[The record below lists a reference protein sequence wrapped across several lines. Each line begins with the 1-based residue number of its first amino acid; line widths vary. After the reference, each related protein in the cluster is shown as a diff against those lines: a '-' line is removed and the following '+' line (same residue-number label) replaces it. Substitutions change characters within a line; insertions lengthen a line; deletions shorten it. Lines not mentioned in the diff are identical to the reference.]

1 MQTSYP
7 SLSTS
12 YLAQEI
18 QQNNCTC
25 VSGNVAMED
34 TEMEDVSCSE
44 SEEGYPVSTPLAHPQ
59 DLANSEENQSSSATD
74 FVFDAAAFTRI
85 LSQSTS
91 DGDTGLYLQNYQQQG
106 QSFESFAERKLG
118 VNGTNTAEK
127 ALAILSSTS
136 HPTCPST
143 TQQTQWQPLTHS
155 MIVVDPFSCNQ
166 VALKAV
172 SSNGTRSSLRLRQ
185 SIQSRL
191 PQSASLRNQDDFILD
206 QEQSWCETNVASSVV
221 QHFSDMAI
229 ASSTPLSSCASLMN
243 STQAASLS
251 TPHTS
256 ALPFQMAEAA
266 STLNASA
273 VNPIPESSTSVYFP
287 PSASALHQK
296 RRKAKKHALRVPRP
310 KNCFMLYRSKAQP
323 MIMVEFGAIN
333 NKIISK
339 IAAERW
345 RAESESVK
353 TWYRQMAKQ
362 GKEEHA
368 RNNPGYKYAPHKKL
382 LIMEN
387 AATRGRGLDGDVED
401 DEYDE
406 DADGGYVDDDDGQE
420 DDDNFHDGYDHDEEQ
435 YNSRRHYSKH
445 RGALSIGVIRSNK
458 RTKAAKMWGNDD
470 KPYYGPRGSGASGG
484 GSQRRRDNGF
494 YVNKRPKPCKDQL
507 LTKSLHSSPGMV
519 SSTDATMGVSPALTP
534 FPLNFPAYGSRV
546 SSLSLMG
553 HGLIEQQLYLN
564 MQQQQQQQQIQVQLQ
579 THQQPAVY
587 QAHPPSTLFSA
598 AYGQQPSLAT
608 PAAHAPS
615 TPSIY
620 NLSADQNASSVTLVD
635 PVNNWMTHRYQDTA
649 ALFGHPEFA
658 AANVLI
664 RNHHS
669 DDKGEKLSML
679 HYPLKYLMEKELPPL
694 PDEAAAATT
703 ISTTNDHAVPHDDP
717 HAVLSQL
724 YLAYNPGANT
734 AMSPSVQGFPMQF
747 YQTKEPEPMAMSVNG
762 GEPSSGL
769 QQQQYM
775 QQPQYLI
782 KPTSPAGFMSF
793 SDMFTWPDHTQNSN
807 Q

>member
-1 MQTSYP
+1 
-7 SLSTS
+7 
-12 YLAQEI
+12 
-18 QQNNCTC
+18 
-25 VSGNVAMED
+25 MED
-34 TEMEDVSCSE
+34 TEMEDASCSGND
-44 SEEGYPVSTPLAHPQ
+44 EGHPICTSLVPLGPYTAEVVGHPQ
-59 DLANSEENQSSSATD
+59 DLGNSEENQSSDATD

-85 LSQSTS
+85 LSQPTS
-91 DGDTGLYLQNYQQQG
+91 NDNTGLHLQNYQQQD
-106 QSFESFAERKLG
+106 QSFEAFAERELG
-118 VNGTNTAEK
+118 VDGAHIAEK
-127 ALAILSSTS
+127 TLAIPSSAS
-136 HPTCPST
+136 HSTCPFT
-143 TQQTQWQPLTHS
+143 TQQTQYQPLIHS
-155 MIVVDPFSCNQ
+155 TTAVNPFPYNQ
-166 VALKAV
+166 MAMKAV
-172 SSNGTRSSLRLRQ
+172 SSNGTRLSLRLKQ

-191 PQSASLRNQDDFILD
+191 PQLASLRDQDDFMLD
-206 QEQSWCETNVASSVV
+206 QEQSQCDSSVASSAV

-229 ASSTPLSSCASLMN
+229 ASVTPLSSYAPLMN
-243 STQAASLS
+243 STQTVPLS
-251 TPHTS
+251 VPYTS
-256 ALPFQMAEAA
+256 ALPFQMTETT
-266 STLNASA
+266 SMLNTPA

-310 KNCFMLYRSKAQP
+310 KNCFMLYRSKVQP

-353 TWYRQMAKQ
+353 AWYRQMAKQ

-368 RNNPGYKYAPHKKL
+368 RNNPGYKYAPHKKPQM
-382 LIMEN
+382 MEN
-387 AATRGRGLDGDVED
+387 TTARGSSRSGDVED

-406 DADGGYVDDDDGQE
+406 DADGEYIDDDGQG
-420 DDDNFHDGYDHDEEQ
+420 DDDNCRDRYDHEEELH
-435 YNSRRHYSKH
+435 NSRRHSRH
-445 RGALSIGVIRSNK
+445 RGALSIGAIRSSK
-458 RTKAAKMWGNDD
+458 RTKTVKMRDSDD
-470 KPYYGPRGSGASGG
+470 KPYYGPRGSGAGDG

-494 YVNKRPKPCKDQL
+494 YVNKQPKPSKGQP
-507 LTKSLHSSPGMV
+507 LTKSLYSSSCMASGADVVM
-519 SSTDATMGVSPALTP
+519 SVSPVLTS
-534 FPLNFPAYGSRV
+534 FPLTFPAYGSGI

-564 MQQQQQQQQIQVQLQ
+564 MQQQQQQQLQVQLQ

-587 QAHPPSTLFSA
+587 RAHPPSALLSA
-598 AYGQQPSLAT
+598 TYSQQPSLTISAVQ
-608 PAAHAPS
+608 APS

-620 NLSADQNASSVTLVD
+620 NLTADQNASSVTLVD
-635 PVNNWMTHRYQDTA
+635 PVNTWMTHRYQDTA
-649 ALFGHPEFA
+649 TLFEHPEFA
-658 AANVLI
+658 AVGALI
-664 RNHHS
+664 KNHHS
-669 DDKGEKLSML
+669 ADKGEKQSML

-694 PDEAAAATT
+694 PDEGVVVTT
-703 ISTTNDHAVPHDDP
+703 IDTSNDPVAPHDDP

-747 YQTKEPEPMAMSVNG
+747 YQTKEPEPMVMSVSG
-762 GEPSSGL
+762 SETSSGL
-769 QQQQYM
+769 QQQQYV

-782 KPTSPAGFMSF
+782 KPASPGGFMSF